1 MNVAPGILGT
11 DAVNVSQLRSTR
23 DELRRGIAG
32 AVALVEL
39 MPSAPGKTTVNMGY
53 GHFAG
58 EDAIGGTIVHRLKP
72 WFPGADR
79 LMLNAGVGYGL
90 SGDDPVIRAGATFE
104 F

>member
-1 MNVAPGILGT
+1 M
-11 DAVNVSQLRSTR
+11 
-23 DELRRGIAG
+23 
-32 AVALVEL
+32 EL
-39 MPSAPGKTTVNMGY
+39 MPSAPGKTTVNLGY

-58 EDAIGGTIVHRLKP
+58 ENAIGGTIVHRLKP

-79 LMLNAGVGYGL
+79 LMLNAGAGYGF